1 MKLAKAEAVFIAAI
15 VVFAI
20 SQISLTR
27 MVGPIANEALGLQLT
42 FSADQF
48 AQTVQGWSAADLQN
62 YLRQLR
68 WDYLHL
74 VIYGFALW
82 WGVFR
87 LNQLRPINPR
97 IRKALFAAPILA
109 GLVDVVEDSIH
120 LWMLHGAPDLMISQP
135 WVAIAATAALVKW
148 TLILGTLAYLA
159 WNLPKAY
166 LLRG

>member
-1 MKLAKAEAVFIAAI
+1 MKLAKADAIFIVAI
-15 VVFAI
+15 IAFAI
-20 SQISLTR
+20 SQISLTK

-48 AQTVQGWSAADLQN
+48 SETVQGWSAEEMQN

-87 LNQLRPINPR
+87 LNQLRPLNPR
-97 IRKALFAAPILA
+97 MRKALYAAPILA
-109 GLVDVVEDSIH
+109 GLLDVVEDSIH
-120 LWMLHGAPDLMISQP
+120 LWMLNAAPDLMISQP
-135 WVAIAATAALVKW
+135 WVAIAAIAALAKW
-148 TLILGTLAYLA
+148 ILALGTLAYLA
-159 WNLPKAY
+159 WNLPRAY
-166 LLRG
+166 SLRG